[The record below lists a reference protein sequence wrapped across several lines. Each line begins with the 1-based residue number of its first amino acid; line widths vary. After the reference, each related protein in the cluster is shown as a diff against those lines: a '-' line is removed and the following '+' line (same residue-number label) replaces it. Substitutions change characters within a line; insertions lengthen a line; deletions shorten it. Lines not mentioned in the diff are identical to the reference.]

1 MVLRFRDV
9 SFLPRTWVDRGR
21 QCQFLYRVIIP
32 QALQQRIPVNYTSD
46 MQEYVEV
53 TAYANEWAEE
63 KGGRQTDGEDEVN
76 RLAPELLLFF

>member
-1 MVLRFRDV
+1 
-9 SFLPRTWVDRGR
+9 
-21 QCQFLYRVIIP
+21 
-32 QALQQRIPVNYTSD
+32 LQQRIPVNYTSD